1 MVEDHRRINEEILS
15 PRVRVIDDKG
25 EQLGVL
31 ILRDALNAARE
42 RELDL
47 VEVAPNADPPVC
59 RILDYGKYHYTQ
71 VKRMREARKA
81 QKVTEIKEIRLR
93 PKTDDYHTG
102 FKVKRARD
110 FLKQGMK
117 VKVRVQFRGREITH
131 PEIGLEHLREV
142 AAELSDVAVVEQ
154 KPDMEGRTMLM
165 VLAPTAAAIAAGIAE
180 AAASAAKSG
189 ARPKSESA
197 ASGVDMDDPED
208 IDGDD
213 VDDDDIDD
221 DGDDDAAADGDELA
235 SEEAVA
241 EDGAVREAVHEDGA
255 DPEDGEDGAGS
266 DMQEQAAASPPVVEA
281 AADENANESEG

>member
-25 EQLGVL
+25 EQLGIL
-31 ILRDALNAARE
+31 SLRDALNASRE

-59 RILDYGKYHYTQ
+59 RILDYGKYHYTM

-81 QKVTEIKEIRLR
+81 QKITEIKEIRLR

-142 AAELSDVAVVEQ
+142 AAALMDLATVEQ

-165 VLAPTAAAIAAGIAE
+165 VMAPTPAVVAAAALAPKGLAKIKAAQQAAANEAG
-180 AAASAAKSG
+180 
-189 ARPKSESA
+189 RP
-197 ASGVDMDDPED
+197 
-208 IDGDD
+208 GDD
-213 VDDDDIDD
+213 GDDDDIDD
-221 DGDDDAAADGDELA
+221 DLDDDIDDDDDLDDDGLDDDDDVAADEAEPEAVSTDAAADETA
-235 SEEAVA
+235 PN
-241 EDGAVREAVHEDGA
+241 
-255 DPEDGEDGAGS
+255 PE
-266 DMQEQAAASPPVVEA
+266 SPPVGEA
-281 AADENANESEG
+281 VIDGDKSESEG